1 MINLFLNEQIWR
13 ICSMKIDIFEK
24 IKDELEKQDRKSPWL
39 AGKVGTSPRNMYSI
53 LNKRKDIYVGDLSDI
68 SIALKKNFFK
78 LYVPFIDAAI
88 SAPSNNEDTNID
100 EEKST
105 LHMSI
110 KYPESQTV
118 AVGNFLKQMKMLANE
133 YGFEV
138 E

>member
-1 MINLFLNEQIWR
+1 
-13 ICSMKIDIFEK
+13 MKVDIFSEINK
-24 IKDELEKQDRKSPWL
+24 ELKKQKRKSPWL
-39 AGKVGTSPRNMYSI
+39 ADEVGTSPRNMYDI
-53 LNKRKDIYVGDLSDI
+53 LNDRKDIYAGDLSDI

-88 SAPSNNEDTNID
+88 SASNTNEIANPTVGD

-105 LHMSI
+105 LRIGI
-110 KYPESQTV
+110 KYPESQTE
-118 AVGNFLKQMKMLANE
+118 AIGAFLKQVKVLAKE

>member
-1 MINLFLNEQIWR
+1 
-13 ICSMKIDIFEK
+13 MKIDIFSEINK
-24 IKDELEKQDRKSPWL
+24 ELKKQKRKSPWL
-39 AGKVGTSPRNMYSI
+39 ADEVGTSPRNMYDI
-53 LNKRKDIYVGDLSDI
+53 LNDRKDIYAGDLTDI

-88 SAPSNNEDTNID
+88 SASTTNETVNQAVVE

-105 LHMSI
+105 LRIGI
-110 KYPESQTV
+110 KYPESQTE
-118 AVGNFLKQMKMLANE
+118 AVGAFLKQVKVLAKE